1 MRVSIKAWAVI
12 LGLAMGPWVAG
23 WSQDAAAPQDAV
35 SGPRGG
41 QTDEAAQA
49 NALYASQNLV
59 GALPLYEDLHRRH
72 PKEIVWD
79 ERLAMC
85 LLGAAHTH
93 PDAEAAAMRERAH
106 QLLLEAKA
114 GGDNSNL
121 LQVVLEKLEAPAGA
135 APAGPVSPGMDAFQR
150 AEKAFSSGDLP
161 GALKLYEESAAAD
174 PKLYEAPLEAGDTE
188 YKRGNYKEAGTW
200 FARAIAINPDRETAY
215 RYWGDCLMKA
225 GDPKHA
231 EDKFI
236 DAVIAEPYSRT
247 TRVGLKQWADA
258 TKTLLAS
265 PPVALPARAQVND
278 KGNTQINID
287 PAAIGSPASGAVMAY
302 SMSSALWRT
311 EKFAKTYPSEKQ
323 YRHSLAEEVDSIH
336 VALSVLKGQNGAE
349 DKLDATWKA
358 LLALDKDGMLECWIL
373 LDHAD
378 QGIAQDYVAYRSG
391 HRDLMH
397 AYIAKYEVHSK

>member
-1 MRVSIKAWAVI
+1 MRVSIKAWAVV
-12 LGLAMGPWVAG
+12 LGLAMGPWVAA
-23 WSQDAAAPQDAV
+23 WAQDAATPQDAA

-49 NALYASQNLV
+49 NALYASQNFV
-59 GALPLYEDLHRRH
+59 GALPLYEELHKRH
-72 PKEIVWD
+72 PKEVAWD

-93 PDAEAAAMRERAH
+93 PDAEAAAMQERAH

-174 PKLYEAPLEAGDTE
+174 PKFYEAPLEAGDTE

-215 RYWGDCLMKA
+215 RYWGDCLMK
-225 GDPKHA
+225 GGNPKEA

-258 TKTLLAS
+258 TKTLLA
-265 PPVALPARAQVND
+265 PPPIALPARPTVDA
-278 KGNTQINID
+278 KGNTNVTID
-287 PAAIGSPASGAVMAY
+287 PTQIGNPTGPAILAY
-302 SMSSALWRT
+302 SMGSTVWRQG
-311 EKFAKTYPSEKQ
+311 EFKKTFPSEPQ
-323 YRHSLAEEVDSIH
+323 YRHSLPEEAQSIRI
-336 VALSVLKGQNGAE
+336 ALSTLTKVPP
-349 DKLDATWKA
+349 DKLDATWKT

-378 QGIAQDYVAYRSG
+378 QGIAQDYVAYRAG
-391 HRDLMH
+391 HRELMH
-397 AYIAKYEVHSK
+397 AYVAKYDVHSK

>member
-12 LGLAMGPWVAG
+12 LGLAMGPWVAA
-23 WSQDAAAPQDAV
+23 WAQDAAAPQDAV

-59 GALPLYEDLHRRH
+59 SALPLYEDLHRRH
-72 PKEIVWD
+72 PKEIMWD

-135 APAGPVSPGMDAFQR
+135 AQAGPASPGMDAFQR

-174 PKLYEAPLEAGDTE
+174 PKFYEAPLEAGDTE

-225 GDPKHA
+225 GDPKQA

-265 PPVALPARAQVND
+265 PPIALPARPTVDA
-278 KGNTQINID
+278 KGNTNVTID
-287 PAAIGSPASGAVMAY
+287 PTQIGNPTGPAILAY
-302 SMSSALWRT
+302 SMGSTVWRQGEFKKTFST
-311 EKFAKTYPSEKQ
+311 ESV
-323 YRHSLAEEVDSIH
+323 YRHSLPEEAQSIR
-336 VALSVLKGQNGAE
+336 VALSTLTKVPP
-349 DKLDATWKA
+349 DKLDATWKT
-358 LLALDKDGMLECWIL
+358 LTALDKDGMLECWIL

-378 QGIAQDYVAYRSG
+378 QGMAQDYVAYRSG